1 MEYRG
6 VKITTCEKVYPP
18 CDDTFMLA
26 DALVREV
33 RRGDLVLDVG
43 TGTGLLAILAAKHA
57 EKVLAIDVSD
67 FAVACAQ
74 RNVAA
79 NRALNVEVR
88 KSDLFADVEGKF
100 DLILFNPPYLPS
112 EELEPKDELTR
123 AWDGGKDGRR
133 VIDRFIREC
142 RGYLTEGGRVLMVQS
157 SLSDLEK
164 TREMFLRQRFEVSV
178 IAERSFF
185 FERLYVVKA
194 VLK

>member
-6 VKITTCEKVYPP
+6 IRITACERVYLP

-26 DALVREV
+26 EALEREV
-33 RRGDLVLDVG
+33 RRGELVLEMG
-43 TGTGLLAILAAKHA
+43 TGTGLLAILAAKRA
-57 EKVLAIDVSD
+57 DKVIAVDVND
-67 FAVACAQ
+67 YAVACAR
-74 RNVAA
+74 RNAIA
-79 NRALNVEVR
+79 NNALNVEVR
-88 KSDLFADVEGKF
+88 KSDLFAGVRGRF
-100 DLILFNPPYLPS
+100 DLILFNPPYLPG
-112 EELEPKDELTR
+112 EEHEPGDELSQ

-142 RGYLTEGGRVLMVQS
+142 REYLRQSGRVLMVQS

-164 TREMFLRQRFEVSV
+164 TREMFLSLGFKVSIV
-178 IAERSFF
+178 AEKGFF